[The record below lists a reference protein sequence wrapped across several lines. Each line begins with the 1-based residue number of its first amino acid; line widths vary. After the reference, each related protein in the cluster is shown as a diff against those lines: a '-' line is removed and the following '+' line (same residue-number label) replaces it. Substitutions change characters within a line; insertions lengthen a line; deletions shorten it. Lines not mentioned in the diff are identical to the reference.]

1 MNRTA
6 ASLLLHPWR
15 PVRRALRGPIAQ
27 RAGALLLGI
36 TLALPLPVLALSGDS
51 DKPINLEA
59 DQAELNEATGVS
71 TYTGRVVLTQGSIE
85 LHADRLVVHAAG
97 GELSQITATGNPV
110 RFRQRPEG
118 RNKDVTAEAKKLE
131 YQGKSRMLVLIGEA
145 KVTQGRNTFRGQ
157 RIEYDLQR
165 ESVLA
170 TGGSGEGGKPGRVQ
184 MTIVPSKGGDDKQ

>member
-6 ASLLLHPWR
+6 VSVLRHSWRHVQRVASVLLL
-15 PVRRALRGPIAQ
+15 L
-27 RAGALLLGI
+27 
-36 TLALPLPVLALSGDS
+36 LALPGAALALSGDS
-51 DKPINLEA
+51 DKPISLEA

-145 KVTQGRNTFRGQ
+145 KVTQGRNTFSGQ

-184 MTIVPSKGGDDKQ
+184 MTIVPSRGGDGKQ